1 MGLLCNSDVTMKVL
15 NVVFLNKIRPVSL
28 SVSDRLMGPLTWAVR
43 QQAVTELGGALIV
56 IFFLSP
62 RVSAFVGPNIWQLQH
77 RTVPSNEARET

>member
-56 IFFLSP
+56 IFFF
-62 RVSAFVGPNIWQLQH
+62 SAFVGPNIWQLQH